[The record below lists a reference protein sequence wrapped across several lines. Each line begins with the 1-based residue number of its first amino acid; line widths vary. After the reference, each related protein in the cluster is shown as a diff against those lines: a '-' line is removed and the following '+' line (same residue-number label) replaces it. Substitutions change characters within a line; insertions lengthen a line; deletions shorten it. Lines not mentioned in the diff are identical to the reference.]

1 MQQAFIGKNSGQG
14 IEVLKELGEKDE
26 TITGH
31 RPTNALGFAERMAER
46 GGGFQF
52 EQFYQGEIDKKLKDK
67 STLVALRRRR
77 FVC

>member
-1 MQQAFIGKNSGQG
+1 M
-14 IEVLKELGEKDE
+14 GEKDE

-67 STLVALRRRR
+67 SKCVPSR
-77 FVC
+77 